1 MVRKTGLERQ
11 ARPGRTG
18 CCGAGG
24 VAGARKTSR
33 PPVITVAGERKPGPD
48 DLGPRCPVIGG
59 RPAGSAYG
67 RPCRTSSVVSTTA
80 TTSRASHLRRQDET
94 ACSPGAG
101 PNMDTTSR
109 PCSDTAAATFPCGQA
124 GRLTHAGVKPS
135 ASLDL
140 GDGFGLAVLDGG
152 LERGVVAFVLVGV
165 GFGEADDRP
174 VELARA
180 AEVGSQGYAVAG
192 ELGPS
197 PAPAGRG
204 DIPWRGTTER
214 TGRYPGGAVGFD
226 GQGRDD
232 SLPLAR
238 Y

>member
-1 MVRKTGLERQ
+1 VSGPPELRLFMVEHDLRDLSLQRRSSAHLLSQVPCKLLAPRGHHPARTAARRRLRGTGSAVAAHPGTVLERQ
-11 ARPGRTG
+11 ARPGTTA

-33 PPVITVAGERKPGPD
+33 PPVITVADERKPGPD

-124 GRLTHAGVKPS
+124 GRLTHAG
-135 ASLDL
+135 
-140 GDGFGLAVLDGG
+140 
-152 LERGVVAFVLVGV
+152 
-165 GFGEADDRP
+165 
-174 VELARA
+174 
-180 AEVGSQGYAVAG
+180 
-192 ELGPS
+192 
-197 PAPAGRG
+197 
-204 DIPWRGTTER
+204 
-214 TGRYPGGAVGFD
+214 
-226 GQGRDD
+226 
-232 SLPLAR
+232 
-238 Y
+238 